1 MMKTYKFRLAAFFG
15 ALILIACATG
25 ATAAGTKKLVSVDW
39 LARNLKAPNI
49 VVLDVG
55 AFTQYK
61 RNHIPGAVK
70 AFGPWQTMNDEFV
83 GFMMPTVEDLSRML
97 RSYGVNNNSYVILYD
112 EGVTAQDTAK
122 SARALWTLHT
132 LGHDKVAILDG
143 GFAAWKQKEKQVSVE
158 PTVPR
163 PGNFTGKLV
172 ASKLATLSDVRKALR
187 SPGAV
192 FVDDRLPE
200 EDFGHEKKSYVKR
213 YGHLPGSRLWPA
225 DFMTN
230 AGIEF
235 SPSFM
240 RDKAELQQMAKGIG
254 IPADKN
260 VEIITYSNR
269 GIQAA
274 MGYFVLHDL
283 LGYKNVKLF
292 DGSIL
297 EAAADESVPMKTNGW
312 GYKKKM

>member
-1 MMKTYKFRLAAFFG
+1 MNRYKVRLAAY
-15 ALILIACATG
+15 IAVVMLFAF
-25 ATAAGTKKLVSVDW
+25 ASAAAAAGTKKLVSVRW
-39 LARNLKAPNI
+39 LAKNRKAPN
-49 VVLDVG
+49 VVILDVG
-55 AFTQYK
+55 AFTQYG
-61 RNHIPGAVK
+61 RGHIPGAVK
-70 AFGPWQTMNDEFV
+70 AFGPWQTMNDKYV
-83 GFMMPTVEDLSRML
+83 GFMMPKVEDLVRML
-97 RSYGVNNNSYVILYD
+97 RSYGVNSNSYVILYD

-122 SARALWTLHT
+122 SARALWTLHA

-143 GFAAWKQKEKQVSVE
+143 GFAAWKQGGMPESNE
-158 PTVPR
+158 PVVPR
-163 PGNFTGKLV
+163 PGNFTGKIV
-172 ASKLATLSDVRKALR
+172 KSKIATIDEVKKALHSSR
-187 SPGAV
+187 V
-192 FVDDRLPE
+192 IFVDDRLPE
-200 EDFGHEKKSYVKR
+200 EDFGHEKKSYIER

-240 RDKAELQQMAKGIG
+240 RDSSELTKMAKGVG
-254 IPADKN
+254 IPADKD

-283 LGYKNVKLF
+283 LGYRNVRLF

-297 EAAADESVPMKTNGW
+297 ESAADKSMPMQTNSW
-312 GYKKKM
+312 GYRKHL